1 GGTGDGLTHG
11 GERPVRT
18 LVGGQLDRAPTGS
31 DDPFAGFV
39 DGDAVQ
45 HRPQIW
51 RFRLRHR
58 CPSSILCVG
67 PMQRSVT
74 GADHRSQRQYRTN
87 EEISPCIH
95 ASVRTH
101 RTRPWPGAGT
111 GRCSARGWPA
121 WSFPWALM
129 SACGDGEVDTTGDAE
144 QLHEAQPPH
153 YRDATQVPE
162 GSENGV
168 YSELVTVQRSA
179 EVRDTT
185 ELDKPECLDASD

>member
-1 GGTGDGLTHG
+1 VVQELLWRAARRRAQRGVFRGDTDTVGAPGGQLLGPWVRVTVEFGGGTGDGRTHG

-58 CPSSILCVG
+58 CPSSILCVV
-67 PMQRSVT
+67 PMQLSVT
-74 GADHRSQRQYRTN
+74 GAGYRSQRQYRTN

-101 RTRPWPGAGT
+101 RTGPWPGAGT
-111 GRCSARGWPA
+111 GRCSVRGWRLS
-121 WSFPWALM
+121 SFPWAL
-129 SACGDGEVDTTGDAE
+129 C
-144 QLHEAQPPH
+144 
-153 YRDATQVPE
+153 
-162 GSENGV
+162 
-168 YSELVTVQRSA
+168 
-179 EVRDTT
+179 
-185 ELDKPECLDASD
+185 